1 MAERTRPA
9 GGLGAIAST
18 ARVLARTSP
27 WRAAR
32 ALWRLNQEGGFN
44 CPGCAWP
51 EEAERR
57 HIDWCENG
65 VKHVAHEVTGRR
77 IDAEFFAAWP
87 IEKLLEQS
95 DQWLESQGRLVEPLI
110 RWRGS
115 DRYEPIAWEA
125 AFARVADALR
135 SLASPNEA
143 VFYTSG
149 RTSNEA
155 AFLYQLLARQFG
167 TNNLPDCSNM
177 CHESSGTGLS
187 QVIGVGKGTVNL
199 DDFAK
204 ADVIFII
211 GQNPGTNH
219 PRMFSTLLAAKRRG
233 CKIVSINPLKE
244 RSLVRFAHP
253 QEVLRLLGGGTAIS
267 DLYLQV
273 RVGGDVALLK
283 GIMKEVLAAEARA
296 PGQVLDWAFI
306 RNHTEGFE
314 RFHSALEAVAFDDL
328 VRESAI
334 TREQMREAAA
344 IYVGASRVIVCWAM
358 GVTQHRHGV
367 ANVQEIANLLF
378 LRGNIGKPGAG
389 VSPVRGH
396 SNVQGDR
403 TMGIWET
410 PKPEF
415 LDRLSAEFRFQPPRE
430 AGFDT
435 VNAIRA
441 MHEGRAKVFIA
452 MGGNFLMA
460 SPDTAYTAAALRR
473 CRLTVAVATTLN
485 RTQLTTGEE
494 AIVLPCLGRSEA
506 DAQRSG
512 LQFVTVEDSMSQ
524 VHRSQGP
531 LKPVSSELKSEP
543 VIVAGLA
550 RSLFGVDGPVAWE
563 ELVADY
569 DRIRDAIARVVPGFE
584 DFNHRVRQPGGFRLP
599 SGAQTRRFTTSS
611 GKAAFTALPLPR
623 LELGDGEFLMMTI
636 RSHDQFN
643 TTIYGTDD
651 RYRGITGNRRV
662 VLLHPDDIAA
672 AGLRAG
678 ERVDLRS
685 RFGEESRLVEA
696 FEVVPYD
703 VPRRCAATYYPEA
716 NPLVPIG
723 SVADGSNTPTYK
735 SVRITI
741 ERSESEGSSAS

>member
-1 MAERTRPA
+1 MSERARPA
-9 GGLGAIAST
+9 GGLGAIGGSLRAVMRS
-18 ARVLARTSP
+18 SP
-27 WRAAR
+27 WRAAQ
-32 ALWRLNQEGGFN
+32 ALWRLNQEGRGGFN

-51 EEAERR
+51 EDAERR
-57 HIDWCENG
+57 QIDWCENG
-65 VKHVAHEVTGRR
+65 VKHIAHEVTNRR
-77 IDAEFFAAWP
+77 IGAEFFAAWP
-87 IEKLLEQS
+87 IDKLLEQS
-95 DQWLESQGRLVEPLI
+95 DQWLESQGRVVEPLV
-110 RWRGS
+110 RPKGS
-115 DRYEPIAWEA
+115 DHYEPIPWPA
-125 AFARVADALR
+125 AFGKVADVLR

-187 QVIGVGKGTVNL
+187 EAIGVGKGTVTL
-199 DDFAK
+199 EDFTK
-204 ADVIFII
+204 ADVIFVI

-219 PRMFSTLLAAKRRG
+219 PRMLSTLLAAKRRG

-244 RSLVRFAHP
+244 RALVRFAHP
-253 QEVLRLLGGGTAIS
+253 QEVFHLLGDGTEIS

-296 PGQVLDWAFI
+296 PGRVLDWAFI

-328 VRESAI
+328 VRESGV

-358 GVTQHRHGV
+358 GLTQHKHGV

-415 LDRLSAEFRFQPPRE
+415 LDRLSNEFRFQPPRE

-441 MHEGRAKVFIA
+441 MHERRAKAFIA

-460 SPDTAYTAAALRR
+460 SPDTAYTASALRR

-485 RTQLTTGEE
+485 RTHLTTGEV
-494 AIVLPCLGRSEA
+494 AILLPCLGRSEA

-531 LKPVSSELKSEP
+531 LKPASRKLKSEP
-543 VIVAGLA
+543 AIVAGLA
-550 RSLFGVDGPVAWE
+550 RALFGNDGPVAWE

-584 DFNHRVRQPGGFRLP
+584 DFNRRVREPGGFRLP
-599 SGAQTRRFTTSS
+599 SGAQTRRFTTLS
-611 GKAAFTALPLPR
+611 GKAAFTTHSVPR
-623 LELGDGEFLMMTI
+623 IELGEGELLMMTI

-651 RYRGITGNRRV
+651 RYRGIAGNRRV

-672 AGLRAG
+672 EGLRAG
-678 ERVDLRS
+678 ERVDLQS
-685 RFGEESRLVEA
+685 RFGEESRTVED
-696 FEVVPYD
+696 FEVVAYD

-716 NPLVPIG
+716 NPLIPLG

-735 SVRITI
+735 SVRIVI
-741 ERSESEGSSAS
+741 KRRS

>member
-1 MAERTRPA
+1 MSERSRPA
-9 GGLGAIAST
+9 GGLGAIGGSLRAAVRS
-18 ARVLARTSP
+18 SP
-27 WRAAR
+27 WRAAQ
-32 ALWRLNQEGGFN
+32 ALWRLNQEGRGGFN

-65 VKHVAHEVTGRR
+65 VKHVAHEVTSRR
-77 IDAEFFAAWP
+77 IGADFFAAWP
-87 IEKLLEQS
+87 IDKLLEQS
-95 DQWLESQGRLVEPLI
+95 DQWLESQGRVVEPLI
-110 RWRGS
+110 RRKGS
-115 DRYEPIAWEA
+115 DHYEPIAWQA
-125 AFARVADALR
+125 AFAEVADVLR
-135 SLASPNEA
+135 SLSSPNEA
-143 VFYTSG
+143 IFYTSG

-155 AFLYQLLARQFG
+155 AFLYQLLARQYG

-187 QVIGVGKGTVNL
+187 EVIGIGKGTVNL

-204 ADVIFII
+204 ADLIFII

-219 PRMFSTLLAAKRRG
+219 PRMLSTLLAAKRRG

-244 RSLVRFAHP
+244 RALVRFAHP
-253 QEVLRLLGGGTAIS
+253 QEVFRLLGGGTEIS

-283 GIMKEVLAAEARA
+283 GIMKEVLAAEARS
-296 PGQVLDWAFI
+296 PGRVLDWAFI
-306 RNHTEGFE
+306 RNHTEGYE
-314 RFHSALEAVAFDDL
+314 RFYSALEAVAFDDL
-328 VRESAI
+328 VRESGI
-334 TREQMREAAA
+334 PREQMRQAAA
-344 IYVGASRVIVCWAM
+344 LYTGASRVIVCWAM
-358 GVTQHRHGV
+358 GLTQHKHGV

-415 LDRLSAEFRFQPPRE
+415 LDRLSTEFRFQPPRE

-435 VNAIRA
+435 VTAIRA
-441 MHEGRAKVFIA
+441 MHEGRAKAFIA

-460 SPDTAYTAAALRR
+460 SPDTAYTAVALRR
-473 CRLTVAVATTLN
+473 CHLTAAVATTLN
-485 RTQLTTGEE
+485 RTHLTTGEE
-494 AIVLPCLGRSEA
+494 AILLPCLGRSEV
-506 DAQRSG
+506 DAQQSG

-531 LKPVSSELKSEP
+531 LKPASPELKSEP
-543 VIVAGLA
+543 AIVAGLA
-550 RSLFGVDGPVAWE
+550 RALFGTDRPVPWE

-569 DRIRDAIARVVPGFE
+569 DRIRDTIARVVPGFE
-584 DFNHRVRQPGGFRLP
+584 DFNRRVREPGGFRLP
-599 SGAQTRRFTTSS
+599 SGAQTRRFTTRS
-611 GKAAFTALPLPR
+611 GKAVFTTHSLPR
-623 LELGDGEFLMMTI
+623 IELGDREFLMMTI

-643 TTIYGTDD
+643 TTIYGADD
-651 RYRGITGNRRV
+651 RYRGIRGNRRV
-662 VLLHPDDIAA
+662 VLLHPEDIAA
-672 AGLRAG
+672 EGLSAG
-678 ERVDLRS
+678 EQVDLES
-685 RFGEESRLVEA
+685 HFAEESRTVEG

-703 VPRRCAATYYPEA
+703 VPQRCAATYYPEA
-716 NPLVPIG
+716 NPLVPLG

-735 SVRITI
+735 SVRIVVKR
-741 ERSESEGSSAS
+741 RS